1 MKKNRCINLI
11 GVIVVLTFIQ
21 PELQSRTSIVA
32 ATPRRSGVI
41 ATPSSQSLSMKKT
54 SGQVLA
60 TRASPTLSC
69 DEASQPLGD
78 LRTSAEKRQRAAQ
91 ITSSFENSTLEF
103 QYGYAG
109 RVGGGRGICAGRIG
123 FASGAGGLLQLVTE
137 YTARY
142 PTNGLAQYLPAL
154 RRGDGPGLQRQL
166 SGFEK
171 AFACEARKPEFRKA
185 QDDLVD
191 RLYLRPALAAA
202 DAAGIKTALGQAIF
216 WDSSI
221 QHGGG
226 GLSGLV
232 AKTKKRMGGNVRGN
246 EGAWLN
252 AFLDIRYGCLVK
264 MAGCHSRVNALRSLV
279 SAGNFSLD
287 PGITWEVYGDRYT
300 ISW

>member
-54 SGQVLA
+54 PGQVLA
-60 TRASPTLSC
+60 TRVSPTLSC
-69 DEASQPLGD
+69 DEASQPPGD

-109 RVGGGRGICAGRIG
+109 NIGNGRGICAGRIG
-123 FASGAGGLLQLVTE
+123 FASGSGGLLQLVAE
-137 YTARY
+137 YTAQHPKNR
-142 PTNGLAQYLPAL
+142 LAQYLPVL
-154 RRGDGPGLQRQL
+154 RRGDGFALRRGL

-171 AFACEARKPEFRKA
+171 AFAAEAEKPEFRKA

-191 RLYLRPALAAA
+191 KLYFKPALAAA
-202 DAAGIKTALGQAIF
+202 DAVGIKTALGQAIF
-216 WDSSI
+216 WDSII

-226 GLSGLV
+226 GLSGMV
-232 AKTKKRMGGNVRGN
+232 AKTKKQMGGNVSGN
-246 EGAWLN
+246 EEAWLHM
-252 AFLDIRYGCLVK
+252 FLDVRYRCLFK
-264 MAGCHSRVNALRSLV
+264 IAGCQSRVNALRSLV